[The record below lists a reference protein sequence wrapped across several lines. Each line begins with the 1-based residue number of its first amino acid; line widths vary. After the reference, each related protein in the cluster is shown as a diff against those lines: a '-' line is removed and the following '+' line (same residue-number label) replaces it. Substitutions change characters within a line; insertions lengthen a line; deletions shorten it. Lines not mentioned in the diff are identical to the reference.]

1 MEKEIWKEITLVQR
15 FTYRGGKIDRY
26 LDFTGKGYK
35 ISSLGRLK
43 NAYGEILT
51 NNKIRNGFI
60 VNNLYDVDG
69 KMYTVSRHALIMSTF
84 RPHEYIEGAEIIFLD
99 SNKKNLKLSNLHWYK
114 KKSDQDW
121 SLF

>member
-84 RPHEYIEGAEIIFLD
+84 RPDEYIEGSEIIFLD
-99 SNKKNLKLSNLHWYK
+99 SNKKNLKLSNLHWHK
-114 KKSDQDW
+114 KKSDQD
-121 SLF
+121 